1 MYVSPV
7 SLSLAL
13 SSHLDVDGLRHCR
26 DVRIL
31 ALQRVEDAVEHRRC
45 AGGEHEVVAQPADG
59 AERNLE
65 GHVLDDETTQHDA
78 DVQQDALHGV
88 EPHEVGQLLVAHD
101 REVEREKDEEGSETV
116 AVVRLQHGAKHVDEP
131 TNQRERVIPDDIKK
145 SECLCM
151 RAESTAVAVITH
163 GRDAHVLAKGQR
175 PHEGNEVGQHGE
187 DAPEGV
193 GAALWKST
201 CVAGGARQQLRLAN
215 QGLG

>member
-1 MYVSPV
+1 MYGP

-31 ALQRVEDAVEHRRC
+31 ALQRVEDAVEHGRC

-65 GHVLDDETTQHDA
+65 GHVLDDEAAQHDA
-78 DVQQDALHGV
+78 DVQQDALHCV

-101 REVEREKDEEGSETV
+101 REVEREKDKEGSEAV

-131 TNQRERVIPDDIKK
+131 TNQRERVIPDIQ
-145 SECLCM
+145 SACLCV
-151 RAESTAVAVITH
+151 RAESTAVAVITQKH
-163 GRDAHVLAKGQR
+163 AHVLAEGKR
-175 PHEGNEVGQHGE
+175 PHEGNEVG
-187 DAPEGV
+187 
-193 GAALWKST
+193 
-201 CVAGGARQQLRLAN
+201 
-215 QGLG
+215 